1 MKRYLADF
9 GLLLVGILW
18 GLGFVFVKIGL
29 NEGIDPFYLSSI
41 RFLLGFVALYLIFRK
56 KVSKIVKRDIKAGIA
71 IGFFQF
77 MGYLTQTYGL
87 TMTTASK
94 NAFFTAINVIIV
106 PYIFWILHKKKPDIF
121 SFVASMQ
128 T

>member
-56 KVSKIVKRDIKAGIA
+56 KVSRIVKRDIKAGIV
-71 IGFFQF
+71 IGFFQI
-77 MGYLTQTYGL
+77 GKLG
-87 TMTTASK
+87 
-94 NAFFTAINVIIV
+94 
-106 PYIFWILHKKKPDIF
+106 
-121 SFVASMQ
+121 
-128 T
+128 

>member
-41 RFLLGFVALYLIFRK
+41 RFLLGFVALYLK
-56 KVSKIVKRDIKAGIA
+56 ES
-71 IGFFQF
+71 
-77 MGYLTQTYGL
+77 
-87 TMTTASK
+87 
-94 NAFFTAINVIIV
+94 
-106 PYIFWILHKKKPDIF
+106 
-121 SFVASMQ
+121 
-128 T
+128 